1 MEYFFQFFSKL
12 EYKNFPF
19 PQTNEITFKNLE
31 IHRRSLHMTSPT
43 SKWAFP
49 SSKERGKLFVV
60 TIFFFDFSRV
70 EYYSAERNRY
80 AMVGGSYFI
89 GRVPGPNKRPL
100 TQIFHEKKKE
110 KIFSFEPRL
119 KKHSGIRFDPS
130 KFIFFF
136 VIGFQLFL

>member
-1 MEYFFQFFSKL
+1 MEYCFQFFSKL

-31 IHRRSLHMTSPT
+31 IHRRSRCMTSLT

-60 TIFFFDFSRV
+60 TIFFFDFSRRV

-100 TQIFHEKKKE
+100 TQIFHEKKKRKNLLVWTE
-110 KIFSFEPRL
+110 I
-119 KKHSGIRFDPS
+119 KKTFGNSLRS
-130 KFIFFF
+130 K
-136 VIGFQLFL
+136 

>member
-100 TQIFHEKKKE
+100 TQIFHEKKKRKNLLVWTE
-110 KIFSFEPRL
+110 IKKTFENSLR
-119 KKHSGIRFDPS
+119 S
-130 KFIFFF
+130 K
-136 VIGFQLFL
+136 